1 MPKLAARYLGNQPPT
16 FINRLKFCIVH
27 VYTLVCRHVH
37 CTDAKKIPVSVTE
50 LSMNHSNH

>member
-1 MPKLAARYLGNQPPT
+1 MPKFAARYLGHQPPT

-27 VYTLVCRHVH
+27 VDTLVCRQVH